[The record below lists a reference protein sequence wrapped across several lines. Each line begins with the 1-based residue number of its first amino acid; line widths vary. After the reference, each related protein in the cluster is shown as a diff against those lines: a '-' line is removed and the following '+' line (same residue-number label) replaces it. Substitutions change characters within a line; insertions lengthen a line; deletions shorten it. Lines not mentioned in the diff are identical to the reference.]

1 MLYVRNVTIIVGVS
15 NVSQAHPLLRQS
27 VSLQD
32 SMKRNART
40 IAHNEAA
47 SKSASTK
54 SLSDKSQ
61 HKHMQSGRVLSS
73 SESGKPTADVP
84 VNHRRTDTLS
94 YSSHSHSAQKTPS
107 DSGYNPS
114 RKLVILIIL

>member
-1 MLYVRNVTIIVGVS
+1 MLYVRNVTIILGVS

-47 SKSASTK
+47 
-54 SLSDKSQ
+54 DKSQ
-61 HKHMQSGRVLSS
+61 HKHMQNGRVLSS